1 MKLWLAWNSWRSTCL
16 CLPNATHPP
25 ATSQFLRGELFHLCQ
40 VFCHSDRKLSN
51 IRSQGGLP
59 PEGWTWSLGD
69 YLQRDGHGHW
79 GTVSGGRNMV
89 TRRTDCFQ
97 RDEHGPWRTVFRG
110 MDMVTE
116 GLFLEGWMWSLG
128 D

>member
-1 MKLWLAWNSWRSTCL
+1 
-16 CLPNATHPP
+16 
-25 ATSQFLRGELFHLCQ
+25 
-40 VFCHSDRKLSN
+40 
-51 IRSQGGLP
+51 
-59 PEGWTWSLGD
+59 
-69 YLQRDGHGHW
+69 
-79 GTVSGGRNMV
+79 MV